1 VRTLP
6 ILLLTALL
14 LAAPGEAHELQAGPV
29 VVGHP
34 WARPESGEQGYAY
47 LTVRNTGSSPDRL
60 LSASVPPG
68 IAREAKLRAY
78 AVDERGVEVLRRAEA
93 VEAPA
98 GSRAVRLAVRL
109 EELGSPL
116 SAGRSFPLT
125 LSFEKA
131 GEVTAEVA
139 VEETPGHGA
148 AAEWTQP
155 GR

>member
-6 ILLLTALL
+6 ILLLAALP

-34 WARPESGEQGYAY
+34 WARPETGEQGYAY
-47 LTVRNTGSSPDRL
+47 LTVRNTGAAPDRL
-60 LSASVPPG
+60 LSAAVPPG
-68 IAREAKLRAY
+68 IAKEAKLRTY
-78 AVDERGVEVLRRAEA
+78 ARQGGGVEIVRRAEA
-93 VEAPA
+93 VEVPA
-98 GSRAVRLAVRL
+98 KSGPVRLAVRL
-109 EELGSPL
+109 EELESPL
-116 SAGRSFPLT
+116 AAGRSFPLT

-148 AAEWTQP
+148 AAEW